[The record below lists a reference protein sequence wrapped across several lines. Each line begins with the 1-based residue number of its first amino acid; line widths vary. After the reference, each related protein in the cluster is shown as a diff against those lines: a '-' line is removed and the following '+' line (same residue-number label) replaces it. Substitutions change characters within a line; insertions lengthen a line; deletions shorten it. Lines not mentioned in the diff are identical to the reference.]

1 MSACI
6 SKVWGDYA
14 NPNGYTNSKKIH
26 AYFEGEFVKRNLSRA
41 VVAAAVGPYRICNC
55 TIEEE
60 MLALLLNS
68 LSRVEPLY
76 QLEKE
81 GAFKPGDSRGI
92 AFAVE
97 RLSAGAQALRDM
109 IVDAWFDSEE
119 TPVGYPMVNVRDIES
134 GKVRGDAGAVWGGLS
149 MAASRWGRAA
159 ARFYSGRPAFTRCSP
174 NSRRLVGS

>member
-81 GAFKPGDSRGI
+81 GGFKPGDSRGI

-119 TPVGYPMVNVRDIES
+119 TPIGAIQAGVHSITVVLNLVQPIVARWRFVNDTAELRLDPF
-134 GKVRGDAGAVWGGLS
+134 
-149 MAASRWGRAA
+149 
-159 ARFYSGRPAFTRCSP
+159 ARLRRFPHGNYCSTC
-174 NSRRLVGS
+174 S